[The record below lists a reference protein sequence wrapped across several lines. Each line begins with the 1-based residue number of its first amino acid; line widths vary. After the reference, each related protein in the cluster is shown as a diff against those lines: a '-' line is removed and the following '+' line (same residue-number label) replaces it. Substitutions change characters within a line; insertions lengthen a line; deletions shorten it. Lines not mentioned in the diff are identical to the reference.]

1 MYLVYYDESG
11 DDGLPGASELFV
23 LTALRVHDSDYR
35 RVYEEI
41 KLFRS
46 TLRKNYSF
54 PSRSELHTRELLLH
68 KKPYVALNLPEQK
81 RIDILDE
88 FINFAPSLP
97 LNFTNIVINKPR
109 IQKANYDVLD
119 TALTYSIQRV
129 ENTIKRDNP
138 GEFFLI
144 ITDDGRVEKMRR
156 TSRRL
161 QKINYIP
168 TANSLG
174 YSNHPIQ
181 GLIEDPLPK
190 PSDQSYF
197 IQFSDM
203 VSYLISLYM
212 RHCLTIDRFPSKL
225 PTAINY
231 AKLEHWLKVLA
242 PVLNIAASRE
252 SKFGFGI
259 VCYPK

>member
-41 KLFRS
+41 KFFRS
-46 TLRKNYSF
+46 TLSKKYSF

-68 KKPYVALNLPEQK
+68 KKPYVALNLPEQ
-81 RIDILDE
+81 RRLDILDE
-88 FINFAPSLP
+88 FISFVPSLP
-97 LNFTNIVINKPR
+97 LNFTNIVINKPK

-119 TALTYSIQRV
+119 RALTYSIQRV
-129 ENTIKRDNP
+129 ENTIKRDMP

-168 TANSLG
+168 AGNGLG
-174 YSNHPIQ
+174 YSNQPIQ

-212 RHCLTIDRFPSKL
+212 RHCLGIDTFPSKL

-231 AKLEHWLKVLA
+231 GKLVDWLTGLR
-242 PVLNIAASRE
+242 PVLNVAASRE

>member
-35 RVYEEI
+35 NVYEEI

-46 TLRKNYSF
+46 TLRKKYAF

-68 KKPYVALNLPEQK
+68 KKPYVALNLPEH
-81 RIDILDE
+81 RRLDILDE
-88 FINFAPSLP
+88 FINFVPSLP
-97 LNFTNIVINKPR
+97 LNFTNIVINKPK
-109 IQKANYDVLD
+109 IQRTDYDVLD
-119 TALTYSIQRV
+119 KALTYSIQRI
-129 ENTIKRDNP
+129 ENTIKRDKP

-168 TANSLG
+168 NSNGLG
-174 YSNHPIQ
+174 YSNKPIQ

-197 IQFSDM
+197 IQYSDM

-212 RHCLTIDRFPSKL
+212 RHRLGIDRFPSKL

-231 AKLEHWLKVLA
+231 DKLVDWLTVLK
-242 PVLNIAASRE
+242 PILNVVASRE